1 MNAADR
7 FFQRWLSPILFGIWS
22 ASLLYLIASQR
33 YTAFLRPGFRL
44 LLVLAHFIAMG
55 FMIAAMPGER
65 PSRLDFSGVLRAVV
79 LLVPILFLMTMPEAT
94 LGSRA
99 FKNRFVGTAGITA
112 ALPGP
117 PAPPPRGIYRSDR
130 ELTVFNLFLNPERFE
145 GQRVTFTGM
154 MLHDE
159 QLGKYFGGRD
169 TAVFRFLI
177 NCCAADAL
185 PLAVAVDSDRAR
197 KMANDQ
203 WVRVEGIFHLC
214 QIEGDAV
221 PVVEDAAVQPV
232 DAPKFP
238 YLY

>member
-1 MNAADR
+1 LAAKFRIQGR
-7 FFQRWLSPILFGIWS
+7 FRGP
-22 ASLLYLIASQR
+22 
-33 YTAFLRPGFRL
+33 
-44 LLVLAHFIAMG
+44 LV
-55 FMIAAMPGER
+55 
-65 PSRLDFSGVLRAVV
+65 GVPATPPDWFDGRRVV
-79 LLVPILFLMTMPEAT
+79 
-94 LGSRA
+94 
-99 FKNRFVGTAGITA
+99 
-112 ALPGP
+112 
-117 PAPPPRGIYRSDR
+117 
-130 ELTVFNLFLNPERFE
+130 
-145 GQRVTFTGM
+145 FTGM

-159 QLGKYFGGRD
+159 QLKKDFGGRENI
-169 TAVFRFLI
+169 VYRFLI

-232 DAPKFP
+232 EAPKFP